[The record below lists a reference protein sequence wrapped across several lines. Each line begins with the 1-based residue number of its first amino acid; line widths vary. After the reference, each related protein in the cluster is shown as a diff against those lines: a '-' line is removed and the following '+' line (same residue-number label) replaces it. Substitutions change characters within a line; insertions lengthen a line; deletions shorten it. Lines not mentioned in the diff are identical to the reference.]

1 MPLMGAI
8 LRLQRKTT
16 PQNRAKQ
23 NKTTQHPQE
32 EVENMEKLFIV
43 WYRVDGE
50 EDFAIIPARDEEEAR
65 RWFYGTHDSCI
76 TDIHEI
82 EDDERY
88 LAYC

>member
-1 MPLMGAI
+1 
-8 LRLQRKTT
+8 
-16 PQNRAKQ
+16 
-23 NKTTQHPQE
+23 
-32 EVENMEKLFIV
+32 MEKLFIV
-43 WYRVDGE
+43 WHRVDGE
-50 EDFAIIPARDEEEAR
+50 EDFVIIPARDEGEAR